1 MEIVPTQ
8 YGMDSTCKAHEYV
21 ELPKLL
27 NDAIVY
33 LENKIDD
40 YQIDMI
46 DEDEK
51 TIPDYC
57 GKPYL

>member
-1 MEIVPTQ
+1 
-8 YGMDSTCKAHEYV
+8 MDSTCKAHEYV

-51 TIPDYC
+51 TIPANTFTDR
-57 GKPYL
+57 KKFSLRMN